1 MVRSRAPVLLVTF
14 LTCYAAPSAG
24 PAASAPSTSEPSK
37 KPTTPPSREQILRSR
52 PPQFPEAALRL
63 VVNLLTVGE
72 CSSRCFQNTQALIF
86 NLASLT
92 GVRDVIIA
100 ELKAKAEELGTRIL
114 QELDGLSKVVKVAK
128 EEDDL
133 PGTVTAKFSLP
144 SSNQAKLLRVLKTM
158 ENIYSTSVPG
168 RSTQAVEPA
177 NTDEKVQAI
186 YESLPFGSLWHRLSD
201 CLTAVEE
208 RADATHVATFL
219 LPLME
224 AVMVICKPFAT
235 QTQQAAAVAARA
247 LRASASPRSPEISQ
261 RPYRRE
267 SIGETFLSFTDQHR
281 KVLNLMVRNKPSLMN
296 GSFSLL
302 VNNPRVLDFDNKRSY
317 FTHKLRYRSRSERER
332 DSYPTVAINV
342 RRARVFEE
350 SFQAVTRVKAKDF
363 KYGKLNVRFVGEE
376 GVDAG
381 GVTRE
386 WFRILAR
393 EIFNPNYALF
403 APCGADRLTYQPNPL
418 SGINPDHLRYF
429 KFVGRIIGK
438 AIFDQRLLDGHF
450 ARSMYR
456 QLLGKPVDY
465 TDLEWSDPSYYNSL
479 RWMLDHSVEQ
489 MELTFSEH
497 QENVSCLLLVLSPSY
512 SLLFFSWA
520 SL

>member
-1 MVRSRAPVLLVTF
+1 L
-14 LTCYAAPSAG
+14 
-24 PAASAPSTSEPSK
+24 K
-37 KPTTPPSREQILRSR
+37 KPPSPPSREQVLRSR
-52 PPQFPEAALRL
+52 PPQFPETALRL

-86 NLASLT
+86 HLASLN

-100 ELKAKAEELGTRIL
+100 ELKVKAEELGTRIL
-114 QELDGLSKVVKVAK
+114 QELDGLSKAVTVAK
-128 EEDDL
+128 EGDEL
-133 PGTVTAKFSLP
+133 PGTITANFSLP
-144 SSNQAKLLRVLKTM
+144 SSNQAKLLRILKTM

-168 RSTQAVEPA
+168 RSAQAAEPA
-177 NTDEKVQAI
+177 NTDEKVQLI
-186 YESLPFGSLWHRLSD
+186 YESLPFGSLWRRLSD
-201 CLTAVEE
+201 CLTIVEE
-208 RADATHVATFL
+208 RPDATHVATFL

-224 AVMVICKPFAT
+224 AVMVTCKPFAT
-235 QTQQAAAVAARA
+235 HTQQVAAVAARA
-247 LRASASPRSPEISQ
+247 LRASASPRSPEVAQ
-261 RPYRRE
+261 YTYRRE
-267 SIGETFLSFTDQHR
+267 TIAETFLTFTDQHR

-296 GSFSLL
+296 GSFCLL

-332 DSYPTVAINV
+332 ESYPTVAINV
-342 RRARVFEE
+342 RRVRVFEE

-479 RWMLDHSVEQ
+479 RWLLDHSVEQ

-497 QENVSCLLLVLSPSY
+497 QENVSLLLPRPVTITLYIHLFSSWARLSLWTSSRMDETFLSPTRIRTSIFNS
-512 SLLFFSWA
+512 SLSTG
-520 SL
+520 

>member
-1 MVRSRAPVLLVTF
+1 
-14 LTCYAAPSAG
+14 
-24 PAASAPSTSEPSK
+24 
-37 KPTTPPSREQILRSR
+37 
-52 PPQFPEAALRL
+52 
-63 VVNLLTVGE
+63 
-72 CSSRCFQNTQALIF
+72 
-86 NLASLT
+86 
-92 GVRDVIIA
+92 
-100 ELKAKAEELGTRIL
+100 
-114 QELDGLSKVVKVAK
+114 
-128 EEDDL
+128 
-133 PGTVTAKFSLP
+133 
-144 SSNQAKLLRVLKTM
+144 M

-168 RSTQAVEPA
+168 RSVQVAEPA
-177 NTDEKVQAI
+177 NTDEKVQVI
-186 YESLPFGSLWHRLSD
+186 YESLPFCSLWRRLSD
-201 CLTAVEE
+201 CLITVEE
-208 RADATHVATFL
+208 RPDATHVATFL

-224 AVMVICKPFAT
+224 AVMVTCKPFAT
-235 QTQQAAAVAARA
+235 QTQQAAAAARA
-247 LRASASPRSPEISQ
+247 RASASPRSPEVSQ
-261 RPYRRE
+261 YTYRRE
-267 SIGETFLSFTDQHR
+267 TIGETFLTFTDQHR

-332 DSYPTVAINV
+332 ESYPTVAINV

-429 KFVGRIIGK
+429 RFVGRIIGK

-497 QENVSCLLLVLSPSY
+497 QENVSGLLPSPLISHY
-512 SLLFFSWA
+512 IFIFPSWA
-520 SL
+520 RLSLWTSSRMDETFLSLTRTRTSIFNSSLSTG

>member
-1 MVRSRAPVLLVTF
+1 
-14 LTCYAAPSAG
+14 
-24 PAASAPSTSEPSK
+24 
-37 KPTTPPSREQILRSR
+37 
-52 PPQFPEAALRL
+52 
-63 VVNLLTVGE
+63 
-72 CSSRCFQNTQALIF
+72 
-86 NLASLT
+86 
-92 GVRDVIIA
+92 
-100 ELKAKAEELGTRIL
+100 
-114 QELDGLSKVVKVAK
+114 
-128 EEDDL
+128 
-133 PGTVTAKFSLP
+133 
-144 SSNQAKLLRVLKTM
+144 M
-158 ENIYSTSVPG
+158 ENIYSTSIPG
-168 RSTQAVEPA
+168 RSTQAVEPS
-177 NTDEKVQAI
+177 NSDEKVQAI
-186 YESLPFGSLWHRLSD
+186 YESLPFGSLWRHLSD

-208 RADATHVATFL
+208 RPDATHVATFL

-247 LRASASPRSPEISQ
+247 LRASVSPRSPEISQ
-261 RPYRRE
+261 HSHRRE
-267 SIGETFLSFTDQHR
+267 TIGETFLTFTDQHR

-332 DSYPTVAINV
+332 ESYPTIAINV
-342 RRARVFEE
+342 RRSRVFEE

-418 SGINPDHLRYF
+418 SGINPDHLRYI

-497 QENVSCLLLVLSPSY
+497 QENVSHLLPVQSSSY
-512 SLLFFSWA
+512 YIFTFLFFQLGESVIVDLKPNGRNILVTDENKDEYIQLIA
-520 SL
+520 EYRLTTSIKPQLDAFLEGFYEVVPKEHISIVSLSNMFLSLSNLLTLLPVQREGSRAPDLWNTRDRCGRLAISYRVPRLQCL

>member
-1 MVRSRAPVLLVTF
+1 M
-14 LTCYAAPSAG
+14 
-24 PAASAPSTSEPSK
+24 
-37 KPTTPPSREQILRSR
+37 
-52 PPQFPEAALRL
+52 
-63 VVNLLTVGE
+63 GE

-86 NLASLT
+86 HLAALT

-100 ELKAKAEELGTRIL
+100 ELKEKAAELGTRIL
-114 QELDGLSKVVKVAK
+114 QELDALSKAVKVAK
-128 EEDDL
+128 EGDEL
-133 PGTVTAKFSLP
+133 PGTITAKFSLP
-144 SSNQAKLLRVLKTM
+144 SSNQAKLLRILKTM

-168 RSTQAVEPA
+168 RSAQAAEPA
-177 NTDEKVQAI
+177 NTDEKVQVI
-186 YESLPFGSLWHRLSD
+186 YESLPFGSLWRRLSD
-201 CLTAVEE
+201 CLTTVEE
-208 RADATHVATFL
+208 RPDATHVATFL

-224 AVMVICKPFAT
+224 AVMVTCKPFAT
-235 QTQQAAAVAARA
+235 QTQQAAAAARA
-247 LRASASPRSPEISQ
+247 RASASPRSPEVSQ
-261 RPYRRE
+261 YTYRKE
-267 SIGETFLSFTDQHR
+267 TIGETFLTFTDQHR

-332 DSYPTVAINV
+332 ESYPTVAINV

-497 QENVSCLLLVLSPSY
+497 QENVSVYCQRPLASHCIFI
-512 SLLFFSWA
+512 FFFFPSWA
-520 SL
+520 RLSLWTSNRMDETFLSLTRTRTSIFNSSLSTG

>member
-1 MVRSRAPVLLVTF
+1 M
-14 LTCYAAPSAG
+14 
-24 PAASAPSTSEPSK
+24 
-37 KPTTPPSREQILRSR
+37 LRSK

-86 NLASLT
+86 HLASLT
-92 GVRDVIIA
+92 GVRDGIIA
-100 ELKAKAEELGTRIL
+100 ELKVKAEELGNRIL
-114 QELDGLSKVVKVAK
+114 QELDGLSKAVKMAK
-128 EEDDL
+128 EGDEL
-133 PGTVTAKFSLP
+133 PGAVTAKFSLP
-144 SSNQAKLLRVLKTM
+144 SSNQAKLLRILKTM

-168 RSTQAVEPA
+168 RSAQAVEPA
-177 NTDEKVQAI
+177 NNDEKVQAI
-186 YESLPFGSLWHRLSD
+186 YENLPFGPLWRRLSD

-208 RADATHVATFL
+208 RPDATHVATFL

-247 LRASASPRSPEISQ
+247 LRASASPRSPEIAQ
-261 RPYRRE
+261 HPHRRE
-267 SIGETFLSFTDQHR
+267 SIGETFLTFTDQHR

-332 DSYPTVAINV
+332 ESYPTVAINV

-456 QLLGKPVDY
+456 QLLGKSVDY

-497 QENVSCLLLVLSPSY
+497 QENVSCLLPKSISTMFTFL
-512 SLLFFSWA
+512 FSWA
-520 SL
+520 SLSL